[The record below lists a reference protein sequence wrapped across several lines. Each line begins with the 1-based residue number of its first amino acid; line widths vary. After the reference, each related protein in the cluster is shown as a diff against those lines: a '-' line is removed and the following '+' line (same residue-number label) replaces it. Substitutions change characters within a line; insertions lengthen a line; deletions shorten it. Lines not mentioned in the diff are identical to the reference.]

1 MKNENLKLAKDI
13 ITHCRIKIQ
22 KRYSFFSIAL
32 YFLTL
37 EEDYEIETIATDGY
51 YLYYNPEYIIKAY
64 KHNKNLLYIS
74 IVHVLLHCL
83 LRHFTKR
90 QFTDHDLFD
99 ATMDISV
106 YLMLQELGFITLKAK
121 EQLIDSMPELKT
133 FLKTNIGNASV
144 NIYNEA
150 LKNEKLKQELLSNYD
165 IYKLDSH
172 IYWTRP
178 NKIRASKQSL
188 ESIKQAWIRMFNE
201 VGEELKGNGIYQ
213 GMGKDFFAT
222 SFLGEDI
229 EKSKV
234 SYEEFLKRFASLE
247 ELMEID
253 YDEFDMIWY
262 TTGLKMYND
271 IPIIEYN
278 EYKEDYVIKEF
289 VLAIDTSGSC
299 SGDIMKNFLSQTIKI
314 FEDIKL
320 GNRKVKIKIIQC
332 DSEIVDEKDITDQFD
347 IENYTSNFKAFGFR
361 GTDFNPVFDRINE
374 LQKNG
379 QLNNLK
385 GLIYLSDGY
394 GSFPSKKPN
403 YETVFVIPPS
413 EYENDMIPD
422 WVTKINL

>member
-1 MKNENLKLAKDI
+1 
-13 ITHCRIKIQ
+13 
-22 KRYSFFSIAL
+22 
-32 YFLTL
+32 
-37 EEDYEIETIATDGY
+37 
-51 YLYYNPEYIIKAY
+51 
-64 KHNKNLLYIS
+64 
-74 IVHVLLHCL
+74 
-83 LRHFTKR
+83 
-90 QFTDHDLFD
+90 
-99 ATMDISV
+99 
-106 YLMLQELGFITLKAK
+106 
-121 EQLIDSMPELKT
+121 
-133 FLKTNIGNASV
+133 
-144 NIYNEA
+144 
-150 LKNEKLKQELLSNYD
+150 
-165 IYKLDSH
+165 
-172 IYWTRP
+172 
-178 NKIRASKQSL
+178 
-188 ESIKQAWIRMFNE
+188 MFNE